1 MVQAAAHDAL
11 VVRVGA
17 AVQRAARVARAR
29 AARRV
34 RCGQGTIGLT
44 VGAGGVSVPLVRR

>member
-1 MVQAAAHDAL
+1 MVQAAAHDSL

-34 RCGQGTIGLT
+34 RCGQGTDGLAL
-44 VGAGGVSVPLVRR
+44 GAGGTSVPLVPR